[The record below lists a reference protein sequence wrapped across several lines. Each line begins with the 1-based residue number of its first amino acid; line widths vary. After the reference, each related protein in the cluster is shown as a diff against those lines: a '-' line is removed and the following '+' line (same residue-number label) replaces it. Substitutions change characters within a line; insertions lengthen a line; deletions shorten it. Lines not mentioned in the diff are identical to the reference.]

1 MNIKKNI
8 KTLTLILSVLFLNT
22 TVQATPADYSHS
34 ANPFAKKYVY
44 EGNHVKPSNNTQ
56 NKAQTPPKSTN
67 KQITNPSVA
76 RSNSNGKSTSG
87 AISKYQHLQN
97 NSASLNGCWDKAGQ
111 AYNLDPWLLFAVAK
125 VESSFKSDA
134 INKNKD
140 KRRSTDV
147 GMMQINTFWFPT
159 LAKLGITEEHLY
171 DPCTSVFVGAWIMAQ
186 NIQRFGYNQDGIG
199 AYNSP
204 HNVTIRRNYARKV
217 YTAYYELLKDFGVEV
232 KK

>member
-8 KTLTLILSVLFLNT
+8 KNLTLLLSVLFLSTNSY
-22 TVQATPADYSHS
+22 ATPNDYSHS

-44 EGNHVKPSNNTQ
+44 EGNLVHSNKSNESKKKPIKEFN
-56 NKAQTPPKSTN
+56 N
-67 KQITNPSVA
+67 KQTK
-76 RSNSNGKSTSG
+76 SNKK
-87 AISKYQHLQN
+87 AIENVSSKYKHLYN
-97 NSASLNGCWDKAGQ
+97 NSASLNGCWDKAGK

-125 VESSFKSDA
+125 VESSFNAEA

-204 HNVTIRRNYARKV
+204 HNITVRRNYARKV
-217 YTAYYELLKDFGVEV
+217 YVAYYELLKDFGIEV